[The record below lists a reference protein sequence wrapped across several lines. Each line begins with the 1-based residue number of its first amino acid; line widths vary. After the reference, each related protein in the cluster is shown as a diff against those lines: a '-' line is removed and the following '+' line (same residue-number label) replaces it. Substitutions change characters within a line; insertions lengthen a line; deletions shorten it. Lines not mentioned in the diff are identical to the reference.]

1 MPTKPKIDLVQ
12 IIRDNPG
19 CVAIVDNDSWTL
31 YRVHPDQNPHN
42 EETDEEFSKADE
54 WDKRNELASDG
65 EVKPLG
71 DGGYGSGNCYGGDI
85 LQALAVIVGI
95 KIESV

>member
-1 MPTKPKIDLVQ
+1 MAKNKKKDLVQ

-19 CVAIVDNDSWTL
+19 CVAVIDNDCWWLRKGDPEPAGSDNW
-31 YRVHPDQNPHN
+31 NW
-42 EETDEEFSKADE
+42 EEREKWEQSQ
-54 WDKRNELASDG
+54 ELAWSGDVISLG
-65 EVKPLG
+65 E
-71 DGGYGSGNCYGGDI
+71 GYGSGSSYGGDV